1 MSKRRRNERRKQR
14 RSNQPGTGTGAG
26 NVNNRQMQQALN
38 QMETTEVN
46 DVIEVIVRTKT
57 EDIILEDPE
66 VTIMNVGQELWSVVP
81 SRVSRRLPDSQQSNE
96 TPIDIEVKEEDVKLI
111 VTTAG
116 VSEEDAIEALKKAGG
131 DIAAAIM
138 NLQ

>member
-14 RSNQPGTGTGAG
+14 RSSQPGSGSG

-81 SRVSRRLPDSQQSNE
+81 SRVSRRRPE
-96 TPIDIEVKEEDVKLI
+96 TPQTNEPDIDIEVKEEDVKLI

-116 VSEEDAIEALKKAGG
+116 VSEEAAIEALKKAGG

>member
-14 RSNQPGTGTGAG
+14 RSNQPGAS
-26 NVNNRQMQQALN
+26 NVNSRQMQQALN
-38 QMETTEVN
+38 QMETTEVD

-81 SRVSRRLPDSQQSNE
+81 SRVSRRKPGSLASNE
-96 TPIDIEVKEEDVKLI
+96 PPIDIEIKEEDVKLI

-116 VSEEDAIEALKKAGG
+116 VSEEAAIEALRKAGG

>member
-14 RSNQPGTGTGAG
+14 RSSQPGTGTG

-81 SRVSRRLPDSQQSNE
+81 SRVSRRRPETLQTNEPD
-96 TPIDIEVKEEDVKLI
+96 IDIEVKEEDVKLI

-116 VSEEDAIEALKKAGG
+116 VSEEAAIEALKKAGG

>member
-14 RSNQPGTGTGAG
+14 RSSQPGSG
-26 NVNNRQMQQALN
+26 NVNSRQMQQALN
-38 QMETTEVN
+38 QMETTEVD

-81 SRVSRRLPDSQQSNE
+81 SRVSRRKPESTSPE
-96 TPIDIEVKEEDVKLI
+96 KPPIDVEIKEEDVKLI
-111 VTTAG
+111 VTTAN
-116 VSEEDAIEALKKAGG
+116 VSEDEAIEALKKAGG

-138 NLQ
+138 NLH

>member
-14 RSNQPGTGTGAG
+14 RSNQPGAG

-81 SRVSRRLPDSQQSNE
+81 SRVSRRKPDSPISNE
-96 TPIDIEVKEEDVKLI
+96 PPIDIEVKEEDVKLI
-111 VTTAG
+111 DFSPEKEFG
-116 VSEEDAIEALKKAGG
+116 ELMDHIGKKMAE
-131 DIAAAIM
+131 
-138 NLQ
+138 

>member
-14 RSNQPGTGTGAG
+14 RSSQPGTGTG

-81 SRVSRRLPDSQQSNE
+81 SRVSRRRPE
-96 TPIDIEVKEEDVKLI
+96 TPQTNEPDIDIEVKEEDVKLI

-116 VSEEDAIEALKKAGG
+116 VSEEAAIEALKKAGG
-131 DIAAAIM
+131 DLAAAIM